1 MKRNALAIVV
11 AAVLSSPLAF
21 GADNM
26 TRDQIKSEN
35 DRISADFKAAKQA
48 CESRSGN
55 AKDVCMAEAKGRE
68 KVAKAELDAKVKG
81 TPKAQEALQVARA
94 EADFDVAKEKCDDL
108 SGNSKDTCVADAR
121 AKLKRAKA
129 DAEAKR

>member
-1 MKRNALAIVV
+1 MKRNALAIML
-11 AAVLSSPLAF
+11 AALLGSPLAF

-26 TRDQIKSEN
+26 SRDQVKREN

-48 CESRSGN
+48 CEARSGN
-55 AKDVCMAEAKGRE
+55 AKDICMAEAKGRE
-68 KVAKAELDAKVKG
+68 KVAKAELDAKAKG
-81 TPKAQEALQVARA
+81 TPKAQEAVQVARA
-94 EADFDVAKEKCDDL
+94 EADYDVAKEKCDDL

-129 DAEAKR
+129 DAAKH